1 MKKGF
6 LILILFLNFS
16 ILNANSNISYID
28 INLILNNS
36 IVGKSISKHIK
47 EIKDNKNKEFSLIE
61 KKLLDKEKDL
71 IKKKKYSKKRWV
83 W

>member
-1 MKKGF
+1 MKKTF

-16 ILNANSNISYID
+16 ILNANSNITYID

-71 IKKKKYSKKRWV
+71 IKKKI
-83 W
+83 